1 VLREKFAF
9 SLNWCGCAFTSFNS
23 RRFSLKQSQLYCLL
37 AALIIAAV
45 SLSSLP
51 AQTPGS
57 SPAAPA
63 STGVT
68 LSGIVECGK
77 GYTSHELYDMKITLV
92 EVIRGEDAW
101 KRIKEASPSNKAAEP
116 GFEYV
121 LARVKF
127 EYYARGTPGLCIHHL
142 SPQQFSAVSL
152 DGQDYQIAQVV
163 LPKPELRKDMKSGET
178 VEGWVA
184 FSVSQQDKAPLMT
197 YSADQGGAIV
207 HGGAKWFVLR

>member
-1 VLREKFAF
+1 MATDAPGDSVMKRATKRIVKGILFIV
-9 SLNWCGCAFTSFNS
+9 
-23 RRFSLKQSQLYCLL
+23 
-37 AALIIAAV
+37 AACINLV
-45 SLSSLP
+45 H

-63 STGVT
+63 PSGVT
-68 LSGIVECGK
+68 IAGIVECGQ

-92 EVIRGEDAW
+92 EAIRGEEAW
-101 KRIKEASPSNKAAEP
+101 KRIREASPSNKQAEP

-142 SPQQFSAVSL
+142 SPQQFSSVSL
-152 DGQDYQIAQVV
+152 DGKDYQLAQVV
-163 LPKPELRKDMKSGET
+163 LPKPELRKDMKSGEA
-178 VEGWVA
+178 VEGWIA
-184 FSVSQQDKAPLMT
+184 FAVSQQDKAPLMT

-207 HGGAKWFVLR
+207 HGGAKWFLLR

>member
-1 VLREKFAF
+1 MGRL
-9 SLNWCGCAFTSFNS
+9 
-23 RRFSLKQSQLYCLL
+23 SLKRGFVYCILAAWITVSTSLL
-37 AALIIAAV
+37 A
-45 SLSSLP
+45 

-57 SPAAPA
+57 SPVAPA
-63 STGVT
+63 SKGVT
-68 LSGIVECGK
+68 LTGIVECGQ

-92 EVIRGEDAW
+92 EVIRGEEAW
-101 KRIKEASPSNKAAEP
+101 KRIREASSSNKAAEP

-152 DGQDYQIAQVV
+152 DGQDYQIAQAV

-178 VEGWVA
+178 VEGWIA
-184 FSVSQQDKAPLMT
+184 FSVAQEDKGPLMT

-207 HGGAKWFVLR
+207 HGGAKWFLLR

>member
-1 VLREKFAF
+1 MEKAF
-9 SLNWCGCAFTSFNS
+9 SLNSG
-23 RRFSLKQSQLYCLL
+23 RLSLKQTQLYCLL
-37 AALIIAAV
+37 AASIIIAAG
-45 SLSSLP
+45 LSPLP

-68 LSGIVECGK
+68 LTGIVECGQ
-77 GYTSHELYDMKITLV
+77 GYTSHELYDMKITLT
-92 EVIRGEDAW
+92 EVVRGEEAW
-101 KRIKEASPSNKAAEP
+101 KRIREGSPSNKAAEP

-163 LPKPELRKDMKSGET
+163 LPKPELRKDMKSGEA
-178 VEGWVA
+178 VEGWIA
-184 FSVSQQDKAPLMT
+184 FSVSQQDKGPLMT

>member
-1 VLREKFAF
+1 MIVVAAG
-9 SLNWCGCAFTSFNS
+9 LN
-23 RRFSLKQSQLYCLL
+23 LL
-37 AALIIAAV
+37 M
-45 SLSSLP
+45 
-51 AQTPGS
+51 AQAPGS

-68 LSGIVECGK
+68 LTGIVECGQ

-92 EVIRGEDAW
+92 EVIRGEEAW

-152 DGQDYQIAQVV
+152 EGQDYRIAEVV
-163 LPKPELRKDMKSGET
+163 LPKPDLSKDMKSGET
-178 VEGWVA
+178 VDGWIA
-184 FSVSQQDKAPLMT
+184 FSVSQ
-197 YSADQGGAIV
+197 
-207 HGGAKWFVLR
+207 

>member
-1 VLREKFAF
+1 LDVHIH
-9 SLNWCGCAFTSFNS
+9 SLIPG
-23 RRFSLKQSQLYCLL
+23 RLSLKQVQLYCLL
-37 AALIIAAV
+37 AASIMVAANI
-45 SLSSLP
+45 SPLP

-63 STGVT
+63 SKGVT
-68 LSGIVECGK
+68 LTGIVECGQ
-77 GYTSHELYDMKITLV
+77 GYTSHELYDMKITV
-92 EVIRGEDAW
+92 TEVARGDEAW
-101 KRIKEASPSNKAAEP
+101 KRIREAGPTNKAAES
-116 GFEYV
+116 GFDYV

-152 DGQDYQIAQVV
+152 DGQDYQIASVV

-178 VEGWVA
+178 VEGWIA
-184 FSVSQQDKAPLMT
+184 FSVSQQDKGPLMT

-207 HGGAKWFVLR
+207 HGGARWFVLR